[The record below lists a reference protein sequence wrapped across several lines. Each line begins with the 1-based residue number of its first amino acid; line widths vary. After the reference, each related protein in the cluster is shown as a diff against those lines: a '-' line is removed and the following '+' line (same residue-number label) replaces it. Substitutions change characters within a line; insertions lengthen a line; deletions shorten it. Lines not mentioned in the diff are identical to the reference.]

1 MKKLFILLFCLFL
14 SFTTSFGQKNQSVAS
29 ILPGDLR
36 CERMINPL
44 GIDVVSPRLSWIS
57 KSDQRG
63 QIQTAYQII
72 VASSLKNLQAN
83 KGDIWD
89 SKKVVSD
96 ENLNVLYAGKSL
108 KSGVACFWKVKVWDK
123 SGVASSWSQPAQWS
137 MGLLNDADWKG
148 KWIGL
153 DKAVGADDIHSE
165 ASRLSARM
173 LRKEFATTKKIKRAT
188 AYVCGLG
195 LFEFYVN
202 GQKIGDQVLAPALSE
217 YGKRAYYNTFD
228 VTKQIKGGQNAIG
241 VLLGNGRY
249 FAPRAKVPT
258 TMVSYGFPKAIIQLA
273 IEFEDGSQKTIVSDG
288 SWKVSA
294 SGPIISNNEYDGEEY
309 DATKEILGWNK
320 TNFNDSKWLN
330 AELVKP
336 GSPKLSAQM
345 TEPIKVKETVKPI
358 SITEVSPGKFIFDMG
373 QNLVGWSRLT
383 VKGAK
388 GTTVALR
395 FAETLLPDGQ
405 LYLANIRSAKVT
417 DKYTLKG
424 NGVEVYEPRFT
435 YHGYRFV
442 EVTGFPGKPDLS
454 ALEGKVVY
462 DDMATTGSFATSNK
476 TINTIYKNAYW
487 GIRGN
492 YRSIPTDCPQRDERQ
507 GWLGDRAMGSKGES
521 FVFDNSK
528 LYAKWMQDIE
538 DAQRIDGSVPDVAP
552 TYWQIYSDNITW
564 PGAYLIIS
572 NMLYDQFGNVEPIR
586 KHYDS
591 FRKWVL
597 YMKGKYLVNG
607 ILVKDTYGDWC
618 MPPETPSLIHSV
630 DPSRKTSGAVLSTT
644 YYYEMLTLM
653 QRFATLLNKPAD
665 AKEYSDLAAVVYK
678 AYNNKFY
685 DTFYNCY
692 GNNTAT
698 ANLLSLAYGLVP
710 DDKKTAVFNNI
721 VTKTEKD
728 FNGHISTG
736 LVGAQQT
743 MRLLTQ
749 YGRPDVA
756 YKLTTNTDYPSWG
769 YMAEHGATT
778 IWELWNGNTADPSM
792 NSGNHV
798 MLLGDLVIWYYE
810 NLAGIK
816 GDPDQPAFKHIIM
829 NPLMVG
835 DLKFVNASFKSPYGL
850 IVSEWKKEDNNFEMK
865 IEVPVNSKAT
875 VYFPTTNLSSITES
889 GNPIQSIKEIKFE
902 KTENNQS
909 VFQVGSGIYTFKMS
923 L

>member
-1 MKKLFILLFCLFL
+1 MNKLFAILFCLFL
-14 SFTTSFGQKNQSVAS
+14 SLTASFGQKNQSVTS

-44 GIDVVSPRLSWIS
+44 GIDVVTPHLSWVS
-57 KSDQRG
+57 TSNQRG
-63 QIQTAYQII
+63 QSQTAYQIL
-72 VASSLKNLQAN
+72 VASSLKSLQTN
-83 KGDIWD
+83 KGDLWD
-89 SKKVVSD
+89 SKKVASD
-96 ENLNVLYAGKSL
+96 ENLNVIYAGKAL
-108 KSGVACFWKVKVWDK
+108 KSGVACYWKVKVWDK
-123 SGVASSWSQPAQWS
+123 NGVESSWSAPAYWS
-137 MGLLNDADWKG
+137 TGLLNEGDWKG

-153 DKAVGADDIHSE
+153 DKAIGDDDIKSE
-165 ASRLSARM
+165 KSRLSARM

-195 LFEFYVN
+195 LFEFYLN

-228 VTKQIKGGQNAIG
+228 VTQQLKGGQNAIG
-241 VLLGNGRY
+241 LLLGNGRY

-258 TMVSYGFPKAIIQLA
+258 TMVTYGYPKAIVQLVV
-273 IEFEDGSQKTIVSDG
+273 EFEDGSQKVVVSDD

-294 SGPIISNNEYDGEEY
+294 SGPIIANSEYDGEEY
-309 DATKEILGWNK
+309 DATKEVSGWNK
-320 TNFNDSKWLN
+320 TGFNDSKWLK
-330 AELVKP
+330 AELVQP
-336 GSPKLSAQM
+336 ASPKLSAQM
-345 TEPIKVKETVKPI
+345 TEPIKVKETLKPI
-358 SITEVSPGKFIFDMG
+358 AVNEVSPGVYIFDMG
-373 QNLVGWSRLT
+373 QNLVGWSKLT
-383 VKGAK
+383 VKGPK
-388 GTTVALR
+388 GTTVKLR
-395 FAETLLPDGQ
+395 FAETLLPNGQ
-405 LYLANIRSAKVT
+405 LYLANIRSANVT

-424 NGVEVYEPRFT
+424 SGVEVYEPRFT
-435 YHGYRFV
+435 YHGYRFI

-462 DDMATTGSFATSNK
+462 DDMATTGAFTTSNK

-538 DAQRIDGSVPDVAP
+538 DAQRADGSVPDVAP
-552 TYWQIYSDNITW
+552 SYWQIYSDNITW

-572 NMLYDQFGNVEPIR
+572 NMLYDQYGNIEPIR

-597 YMKGKYLVNG
+597 YMKGKYLKDG

-618 MPPETPSLIHSV
+618 MPPEKPSLIHSV
-630 DPSRKTSGAVLSTT
+630 DPARKTSGHVLSTT
-644 YYYEMLTLM
+644 YYYHMLTLM
-653 QRFATLLNKPAD
+653 QRFATMLDKQAD
-665 AKEYSDLAAVVYK
+665 AKEYRDLAAVVYK
-678 AYNNKFY
+678 AYNNQYY
-685 DTFYNCY
+685 DTFNNCY

-710 DDKKTAVFNNI
+710 DDKKTSVFNNI

-749 YGRPDVA
+749 YGRPDIA

-769 YMAEHGATT
+769 YMAEQGATT

-810 NLAGIK
+810 NLGGIK

-829 NPLMVG
+829 NPLIVG
-835 DLKFVNASFKSPYGL
+835 DLKFVNASFKSPSGQ
-850 IVSEWKKEDNNFEMK
+850 IVSEWKKEGNRFELK
-865 IEVPVNSKAT
+865 IEVPVNSTAT
-875 VYFPTTNLSSITES
+875 VYLPTTNTASITES
-889 GNPIQSIKEIKFE
+889 GNPIQSVKEIKFE
-902 KTENNQS
+902 KTEKGQS
-909 VFQVGSGIYTFKMS
+909 VYQVGSGVYNFKMS